1 MAAWVLKF
9 SADKLTKEVIGMAR
23 ERKHPPRKR
32 RRGRFRLF
40 YQLLSLVAVAAAMV
54 TACVIF
60 FRVNQVEVQGNSHYD
75 AQTIIDASGIQV
87 GDNLVTMWEPD
98 INDRICQKLPYV
110 ERVVLHRVLP
120 DRVNLLVVERTAAA
134 TVEGGGS
141 QWLLSADGYLLETTQ
156 EPQGVQITGI
166 QAVNPQAGA
175 PLEVEENSQSKAQVI
190 PKLMS
195 ALEQAGK
202 LSQCTQIDCSAA
214 ASLKVSYDIHQL
226 KFPLHGDYERMLNL
240 FQAALDSGVLPDT
253 EEARCL
259 LYGPSGD
266 SEQSRHSADFWLTHR
281 AVPGTGGLSLYEKN
295 PAYNP
300 YSPSPE
306 GVDQWQ
312 YVGFVP
318 LTDFPAEDTSGGT
331 D

>member
-1 MAAWVLKF
+1 MSVWRRCLAAWVLKF

-202 LSQCTQIDCSAA
+202 LSQCTQIDGSAA

-240 FQAALDSGVLPDT
+240 FQAALDSGKIP
-253 EEARCL
+253 EGEAKVFDFTVVDNEV
-259 LYGPSGD
+259 YVQNPKAEPSAQP
-266 SEQSRHSADFWLTHR
+266 SAEPQASAEPQTSADPQASAQPQTS
-281 AVPGTGGLSLYEKN
+281 AEPQASAT
-295 PAYNP
+295 
-300 YSPSPE
+300 PE
-306 GVDQWQ
+306 
-312 YVGFVP
+312 P
-318 LTDFPAEDTSGGT
+318 
-331 D
+331 